1 MFKRIIA
8 LNLLILFCSCAKNKV
23 LDNSDT
29 SFNIGADSTLDII
42 TWNIEN
48 FPKQD
53 NSTINYLEK
62 LIDSMN
68 VDVIAL
74 QEIGSDAYFFDL
86 INKLEGWSGDKTSG
100 TYGLAYLYKSELIV
114 NGLNEISE
122 LNNYNL
128 SRTPYMLELYWQGQ
142 NIYIINNHYKCC
154 GNGTIEN
161 IYSDEE
167 YRRQQACTLTKD
179 YIDSNFDNKNVIL
192 LGDFNDELNDT
203 DSTNVFKIFINNP
216 DKYKF
221 VDMNIAYG
229 SSANWSYPGWPSHL
243 DHILI
248 TNELFDEFENSRS
261 TVQTIHIEDYF
272 EGGWNEYDNY
282 ISDHRPVALSLKF
295 NP

>member
-1 MFKRIIA
+1 MHRKAII
-8 LNLLILFCSCAKNKV
+8 LCLFLLVFSCAKNKV
-23 LDNSDT
+23 VDLST
-29 SFNIGADSTLDII
+29 FPLSFGTDETLDII

-53 NSTINYLEK
+53 NITLDYLAE
-62 LIDSMN
+62 LIDSLN
-68 VDVIAL
+68 VDIIAM
-74 QEIGSDAYFFDL
+74 QEIGSESDFL
-86 INKLEGWSGDKTSG
+86 NLVNKLEGWEGDRTSG
-100 TYGLAYLYKSELIV
+100 TYGLAYLYKSELVI
-114 NGLNEISE
+114 NDLSQISE

-128 SRTPYMLELYWQGQ
+128 SRTPYMLEIKWHEQ

>member
-1 MFKRIIA
+1 MSKTIIA
-8 LNLLILFCSCAKNKV
+8 LNLLMIFCSCAKNKT
-23 LDNSDT
+23 LDYSDL
-29 SFNIGADSTLDII
+29 SINIGADTTLDII

-53 NSTINYLEK
+53 NITINYLEK

-74 QEIGSDAYFFDL
+74 QEIGSDSYFLDL

-161 IYSDEE
+161 IFSDEE
-167 YRRQQACTLTKD
+167 YRRQQSCILTKN
-179 YIDSNFDNKNVIL
+179 YIDSNLDNKNVIL
-192 LGDFNDELNDT
+192 LGDFNDELTDPDT
-203 DSTNVFKIFINNP
+203 SNVFKIFINNSE
-216 DKYKF
+216 KYQF

-248 TNELFDEFENSRS
+248 TNELFDEFANSNS
-261 TVQTIHIEDYF
+261 TIQTIHIEDYF

-282 ISDHRPVALSLKF
+282 ISDHRPVGLSLKF